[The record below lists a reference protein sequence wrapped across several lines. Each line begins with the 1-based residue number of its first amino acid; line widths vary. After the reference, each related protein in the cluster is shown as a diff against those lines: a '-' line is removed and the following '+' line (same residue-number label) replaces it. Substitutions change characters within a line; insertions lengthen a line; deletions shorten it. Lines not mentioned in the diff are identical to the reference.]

1 MVVLAG
7 LVWNA
12 PTSCAWASRVMVN
25 SRAARNHGLKA
36 VGLPSSHV
44 VTHPGSK
51 QMFTVC
57 VRERET
63 DRQTGDRGCA
73 STQPYA
79 SVAAQLI
86 RPGPA
91 GVQKNT
97 YFLARRHRSSM

>member
-44 VTHPGSK
+44 VSGKHAWARAVCVDCACVCEC
-51 QMFTVC
+51 VC
-57 VRERET
+57 VR
-63 DRQTGDRGCA
+63 A
-73 STQPYA
+73 QPE
-79 SVAAQLI
+79 VKLN
-86 RPGPA
+86 R
-91 GVQKNT
+91 
-97 YFLARRHRSSM
+97 AR